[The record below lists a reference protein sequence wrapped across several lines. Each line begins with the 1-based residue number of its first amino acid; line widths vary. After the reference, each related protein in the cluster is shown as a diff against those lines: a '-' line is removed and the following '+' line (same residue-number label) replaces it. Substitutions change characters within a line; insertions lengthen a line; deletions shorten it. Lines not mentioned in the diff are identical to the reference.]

1 MPTNLLLPH
10 GLLYAGTVGQICSA
24 ASSFS
29 CSLLFDFADVPHMRK
44 AAASRQRRQK
54 FTCAPPPFPPSCGL
68 SRRCKARGGYY
79 RGDLIKAQHFDD
91 FAAVSAA
98 PTPPPCIS
106 APPCCMSGPFF
117 DRLNPFKGSTSL
129 DPKGF
134 RVSSRGTAGCRGT
147 LLPCVQ
153 RKATLKS
160 HIRGQFT
167 SFPHCSVTL
176 DGTLLELVCFR

>member
-1 MPTNLLLPH
+1 MTLPQCLLRLH
-10 GLLYAGTVGQICSA
+10 L
-24 ASSFS
+24 
-29 CSLLFDFADVPHMRK
+29 HR
-44 AAASRQRRQK
+44 
-54 FTCAPPPFPPSCGL
+54 
-68 SRRCKARGGYY
+68 
-79 RGDLIKAQHFDD
+79 
-91 FAAVSAA
+91 VSALRLLH
-98 PTPPPCIS
+98 
-106 APPCCMSGPFF
+106 MSGPFF

-134 RVSSRGTAGCRGT
+134 RVSARGTVGCQGT

-176 DGTLLELVCFR
+176 DETLLELVCFR

>member
-1 MPTNLLLPH
+1 
-10 GLLYAGTVGQICSA
+10 
-24 ASSFS
+24 
-29 CSLLFDFADVPHMRK
+29 MRK

-54 FTCAPPPFPPSCGL
+54 FTCAPPSPSCGL

-98 PTPPPCIS
+98 STVYQRS
-106 APPCCMSGPFF
+106 AALHMSGPFF
-117 DRLNPFKGSTSL
+117 DGLNPFKGSTSL
-129 DPKGF
+129 DPRGF
-134 RVSSRGTAGCRGT
+134 RVSARGTTGCQGT

-160 HIRGQFT
+160 HIRGPFT

-176 DGTLLELVCFR
+176 DGTLLEFVCFR